1 MNLAAIKRVDP
12 YAKAIIDSSAHVA
25 FYTFNADDTEWE
37 KTDVEGA
44 FFIYS
49 RTAEPLYSIFINN
62 RLNTNSLVEPI
73 AGQLELQSQ
82 PPFLLYRNERSRI
95 RGFWFYN
102 KTECDRI
109 GELVEKLIKSGGQ
122 NGVAP
127 PVDRNVATKPK
138 QPINQ
143 QQQQHQHPNAVRS
156 TGNAAQQPQQIPK
169 GSQQQSSDPNGG
181 PGSGVDIFTMLSKAQ
196 EDFNN
201 AQSPAVAKNPP
212 ARTPRGPTTA
222 PQPIPVQQQQ
232 QQPAHQQPS
241 VPQGPPADGT
251 SLSVMNFFAA
261 AVPATA
267 KEVPFFQ
274 RMLSQPMSV
283 DQLEKQHQ
291 NHRSVTPQHPKP
303 DQKQPTPPR
312 QSAAKVSEFC
322 FILNPSIIF
331 LKSFFYNNIH
341 INTIFL
347 VETLQCV

>member
-1 MNLAAIKRVDP
+1 MAEQSELRMNLAAIKRVDP

-109 GELVEKLIKSGGQ
+109 GELVEKLIKTGGHQ
-122 NGVAP
+122 NGVVVVPKA
-127 PVDRNVATKPK
+127 K

-143 QQQQHQHPNAVRS
+143 PQQQQ
-156 TGNAAQQPQQIPK
+156 AQNSVKPLQISSK
-169 GSQQQSSDPNGG
+169 NSLLQSNNDQSGG
-181 PGSGVDIFTMLSKAQ
+181 GAPPSGVDIFTMLSKAQ

-201 AQSPAVAKNPP
+201 AQSPSASKNPP
-212 ARTPRGPTTA
+212 VRNPRGPTTA
-222 PQPIPVQQQQ
+222 PQTIPNQQQQ
-232 QQPAHQQPS
+232 SA
-241 VPQGPPADGT
+241 PQAPPPVDGT

-283 DQLEKQHQ
+283 DQLEKQQ
-291 NHRSVTPQHPKP
+291 KNNRSETPQHQKP

-312 QSAAKVSEFC
+312 QSVAKVSDC
-322 FILNPSIIF
+322 FVVFVIF
-331 LKSFFYNNIH
+331 AKK
-341 INTIFL
+341 
-347 VETLQCV
+347 E

>member
-1 MNLAAIKRVDP
+1 MAEQSELRMNLAAIKRVDP
-12 YAKAIIDSSAHVA
+12 YAKAIVDSSAHVA

-73 AGQLELQSQ
+73 CGQLELQSQ
-82 PPFLLYRNERSRI
+82 PPFLLYRNERCRI

-102 KTECDRI
+102 KAECDRI
-109 GELVEKLIKSGGQ
+109 GELVESLIKSVAPQ
-122 NGVAP
+122 NGVTTTTASSAAKAKQPTATNQAP
-127 PVDRNVATKPK
+127 PNQAGARPVLGATP
-138 QPINQ
+138 
-143 QQQQHQHPNAVRS
+143 
-156 TGNAAQQPQQIPK
+156 QQPQLVAKSNASTTAETSAPVA
-169 GSQQQSSDPNGG
+169 GSAVN
-181 PGSGVDIFTMLSKAQ
+181 IFTMLSKAQ

-201 AQSPAVAKNPP
+201 AMSPATKNTSS
-212 ARTPRGPTTA
+212 RTPRGPATA
-222 PQPIPVQQQQ
+222 PQPIPNQ
-232 QQPAHQQPS
+232 QQPQSAP
-241 VPQGPPADGT
+241 PQATPTADGT

-291 NHRSVTPQHPKP
+291 NHRSVTPQQPRP
-303 DQKQPTPPR
+303 DKQPSPPS
-312 QSAAKVSEFC
+312 QSATKVSRLC
-322 FILNPSIIF
+322 W
-331 LKSFFYNNIH
+331 LK
-341 INTIFL
+341 
-347 VETLQCV
+347 